1 MRCDEAPGIS
11 QAVLETLGR
20 VESIQAQEVRS
31 LLEEK
36 LELISQ
42 KASGFINQTITKTL
56 ADSSMSLKDMDV
68 GQGTRGA
75 SSGKRGVSVVQYYGW
90 AT

>member
-1 MRCDEAPGIS
+1 MS
-11 QAVLETLGR
+11 QSVLETLDN

-31 LLEEK
+31 TLEEK
-36 LELISQ
+36 LGLISQ
-42 KASGFINQTITKTL
+42 RASGLINQTITTKLT
-56 ADSSMSLKDMDV
+56 DSSMSLKDVDV

-75 SSGKRGVSVVQYYGW
+75 SGGKRGVSVVQYYGW